1 MELGV
6 ACGFWAVEAARATPT
21 FDGVGAGVV
30 YGAVLIVVSWLA
42 FLICD
47 RRGTGGTSSGI
58 VGTGGAFLGPGEG
71 ERKVLSVIDA
81 LLLRL

>member
-1 MELGV
+1 M
-6 ACGFWAVEAARATPT
+6 
-21 FDGVGAGVV
+21 
-30 YGAVLIVVSWLA
+30 
-42 FLICD
+42 CD

-81 LLLRL
+81 LLLLLCTLLLNGCLKLPAGLPTED